1 MIHHTLECLEN
12 VLAFRT
18 MLIFLFSKIKK
29 KRRDDLQKSMFTY
42 MMKEIEGNFAK
53 KQADNL
59 YKNYDV
65 IVDLQLILLS
75 SYNIAQKSL
84 LPVSSQK
91 KGT

>member
-1 MIHHTLECLEN
+1 MYGKRISISYDANISFMT
-12 VLAFRT
+12 
-18 MLIFLFSKIKK
+18 IFPRKK
-29 KRRDDLQKSMFTY
+29 KEKGRSPKHVY

-59 YKNYDV
+59 YRNYDV

>member
-1 MIHHTLECLEN
+1 
-12 VLAFRT
+12 
-18 MLIFLFSKIKK
+18 
-29 KRRDDLQKSMFTY
+29 
-42 MMKEIEGNFAK
+42 MKEIEGNFAK

-59 YKNYDV
+59 YRNYDV

>member
-1 MIHHTLECLEN
+1 MYRKRISISYDANISFMT
-12 VLAFRT
+12 
-18 MLIFLFSKIKK
+18 IFPRKK
-29 KRRDDLQKSMFTY
+29 KREGTISKTCLHD
-42 MMKEIEGNFAK
+42 EIEGNFAK

-59 YKNYDV
+59 YRNYDV